1 MWKEPWKKKYSR
13 SNLYEEKL
21 QEMIA
26 LGNFKIETEGYQI
39 GQVNGLSVYPMGDYQ
54 FGRPSRITAICSL
67 GKDGV
72 VDIDREAKLS
82 GNIHTKGVM
91 ILSGYLK
98 GKYASDKPLSLSAS
112 ITFEQS
118 YGMVDGDSASGAEL
132 LALLSVLAQ
141 VPLFQGIAITGSI
154 SQKGEIQPIGGV
166 NEKIEGFFEVC
177 REKGLT
183 GKQGVIIP
191 EANVKDLMLKTKVV
205 EAVREGQFHIYPI
218 TCIEQGL
225 EILTGKKAGKKKK
238 DGTYPKNSLN
248 FRIEERLT
256 RLNEISKESAEKD
269 KKINS

>member
-1 MWKEPWKKKYSR
+1 MWKRAVEEKIFR

-26 LGNFKIETEGYQI
+26 LGNFKIETEGYRI

-54 FGRPSRITAICSL
+54 FGRPSRITANCSL

-72 VDIDREAKLS
+72 VDIDRESKLS

-218 TCIEQGL
+218 THIEQGL

-248 FRIEERLT
+248 FRIEAT
-256 RLNEISKESAEKD
+256 A
-269 KKINS
+269 